1 MALGSM
7 DAHRVPPARLTTGG
21 GARYLGTAPLGR
33 GGRMTDRTKVAAVG
47 ELGEGQ
53 ARTVEVNG
61 KSIAVFNV
69 AGRYY
74 AIDNLC
80 PHRGGPLGEGDVEGQ
95 IVVCPWHG
103 WRWDVTTG
111 ANANNPA
118 VRVSCYPVTVDQGT
132 IFVAAS

>member
-1 MALGSM
+1 
-7 DAHRVPPARLTTGG
+7 
-21 GARYLGTAPLGR
+21 
-33 GGRMTDRTKVAAVG
+33 MTDRIKVAAVG

-53 ARTVEVNG
+53 ARTVETNG

-80 PHRGGPLGEGDVEGQ
+80 PHRGGPLGEGDVDGQ

-118 VRVSCYPVTVDQGT
+118 VRVSCYPVTVEQGT
-132 IFVAAS
+132 IFVAAT